1 MSYRTMKYYD
11 FKEKNNKAFHDF
23 ISRNVFFAFSDK
35 QFKEGLE
42 KFGIK
47 ENEVADKL
55 YRYIGGG
62 YMLKSAAQEE
72 KQILKRQHRIANK
85 YFNNYKNL
93 VDALEYEMNNHEC
106 GYTGNYS
113 EGLYAL
119 GYSWKDLEKDKRLR
133 KAYIEAKKRVYT
145 WFINHN

>member
-1 MSYRTMKYYD
+1 MSYKTMKYYE

-23 ISRNVFFAFSDK
+23 ISKNVFFAFSDK

-42 KFGIK
+42 KFNIK

-55 YRYIGGG
+55 YRYVGGG
-62 YMLKSAAQEE
+62 FMLKSAAQEE
-72 KQILKRQHRIANK
+72 KQILKRQHRIQNK

-106 GYTGNYS
+106 GYTGSYA

-119 GYSWKDLEKDKRLR
+119 GYSWKDLEKNKRLR
-133 KAYIEAKKRVYT
+133 KAYIEAKKRVWK
-145 WFINHN
+145 WFVEHN